1 MKTAFLASGALAAL
15 GLSSAASAV
24 PAYSIAEIAPLP
36 GDAFGSTSAVSPNG
50 AFAAGFTQRSTSP
63 AGSNAFLYDAAT
75 GLAAAA
81 SNPTFPSA
89 HNFNQANGVNNS
101 GVAVGVAATTAF
113 GSGPLPTLYQNGV
126 GAALPL
132 PAGANAGRAYSI
144 DNNGT
149 AVGSVSGNGFGETA
163 AVFTTAGSTLFPQT
177 TQAGG
182 RLVTAYGVSDSGRV
196 VGQAVDPANA
206 ATNVP
211 FLLDYGTNALSAIVI
226 PNLPG
231 KNGGFAFAVSS
242 NGLVVGSNTFNGGA
256 GVPFLYSDSGGTVAV
271 PLPDGATS
279 GGARGVNSLGQ
290 VVGTASTSFAV
301 PYFFDGTQTF
311 TLQSLISDP
320 TWDLSMNTSSG
331 AFGISDTGVIVGR
344 GLHNGVISAF
354 VLTPVPEPTTLG
366 IAAVGGLALMRRRR
380 A

>member
-226 PNLPG
+226 PTCP
-231 KNGGFAFAVSS
+231 ARTA
-242 NGLVVGSNTFNGGA
+242 GS
-256 GVPFLYSDSGGTVAV
+256 
-271 PLPDGATS
+271 PLPSAATAWS
-279 GGARGVNSLGQ
+279 SAPTPSTAARACPSSTATAAAPSPSRCPTARPAAGRAAS
-290 VVGTASTSFAV
+290 TASARSSA
-301 PYFFDGTQTF
+301 PPRPA
-311 TLQSLISDP
+311 SPSP
-320 TWDLSMNTSSG
+320 TSST
-331 AFGISDTGVIVGR
+331 A
-344 GLHNGVISAF
+344 
-354 VLTPVPEPTTLG
+354 
-366 IAAVGGLALMRRRR
+366 RRPSRSSR
-380 A
+380 